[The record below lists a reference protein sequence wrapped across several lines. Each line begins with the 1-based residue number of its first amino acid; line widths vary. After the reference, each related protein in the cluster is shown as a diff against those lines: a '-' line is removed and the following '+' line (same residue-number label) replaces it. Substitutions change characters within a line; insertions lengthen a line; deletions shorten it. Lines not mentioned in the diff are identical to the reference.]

1 MKTYYEVSTTFVK
14 DELPLGK
21 VKLETARRATAA
33 FLQEMKMPWI
43 AVRWFVPED
52 ELPHD
57 GPEVIAT
64 FTQPAAGEDENLL
77 GLFRPGQWR
86 SIFLNASA
94 DVETIAET
102 AVHELMHCYWYL
114 FETTNNLRTPEVE
127 EHVADRISA
136 LFCKKERWRE
146 DDAAYITY
154 LTGKGFDEARQKEM
168 AAVRAKW
175 AAFRTNPAK
184 PTRLAAP
191 TRPAKPS
198 TARKDAKQD
207 DVLNRIIS
215 YHDFRKPV
223 EKLTPLEFEVRMK
236 WLGECGWRE
245 ARAKQKLRE
254 VYRLETGNF
263 SL

>member
-1 MKTYYEVSTTFVK
+1 MRTYYEVSTSFVK

-146 DDAAYITY
+146 NDAAYIAY
-154 LTGKGFDEARQKEM
+154 LTGAGFDQERQKGM
-168 AAVRAKW
+168 AAARAKW

-184 PTRLAAP
+184 PTRAMRPARAA
-191 TRPAKPS
+191 TPAKPV
-198 TARKDAKQD
+198 KQSNT
-207 DVLNRIIS
+207 DVLDRIAAH
-215 YHDFRKPV
+215 HDFRKPV
-223 EKLTPLEFEVRMK
+223 DKLTPLEFEVRMK